1 MAFRCFL
8 SVRGDTTRVM
18 YSDNGTNFV
27 GANSQLQKGLKRIDQ
42 RRIVNKLAP
51 TGIEWKYAPPLASH
65 QGGIYEAMIR
75 LVRKN
80 MNLIMTDKRLRTLTD
95 CRRVKGIHSRP
106 DTNRTGAE
114 GLSFYYP
121 RLLHCLD
128 QMLAV
133 MSLSQHRVSSFKTV
147 RPRAPCGARCIGH
160 TVSTWS
166 AVCSEA
172 PHSQFGE
179 GARPH
184 LCMEELNRPTAVR
197 RRLSLTQ
204 AARVKPITTG
214 LTLVPVTKARSLKAF
229 SQYSAF
235 HL

>member
-1 MAFRCFL
+1 MFAFGCSNLAFWEIFFWRH
-8 SVRGDTTRVM
+8 GE
-18 YSDNGTNFV
+18 
-27 GANSQLQKGLKRIDQ
+27 AQL
-42 RRIVNKLAP
+42 
-51 TGIEWKYAPPLASH
+51 
-65 QGGIYEAMIR
+65 
-75 LVRKN
+75 
-80 MNLIMTDKRLRTLTD
+80 DKKFFC
-95 CRRVKGIHSRP
+95 CRRRHRLKGIHSRS

-121 RLLHCLD
+121 RLLHCLN

-133 MSLSQHRVSSFKTV
+133 VSLSQHRVLSSKTV

-160 TVSTWS
+160 AVSTWS

-184 LCMEELNRPTAVR
+184 LCMDEWNRPTPVR
-197 RRLSLTQ
+197 RRLSLPKLLG
-204 AARVKPITTG
+204 VSPITTG
-214 LTLVPVTKARSLKAF
+214 LAPVRGTKARSLEAF
-229 SQYSAF
+229 SQYCAF

>member
-1 MAFRCFL
+1 MR
-8 SVRGDTTRVM
+8 TR
-18 YSDNGTNFV
+18 
-27 GANSQLQKGLKRIDQ
+27 
-42 RRIVNKLAP
+42 RRR
-51 TGIEWKYAPPLASH
+51 
-65 QGGIYEAMIR
+65 R
-75 LVRKN
+75 L
-80 MNLIMTDKRLRTLTD
+80 
-95 CRRVKGIHSRP
+95 KGIHSRS
-106 DTNRTGAE
+106 DTNRTGPE
-114 GLSFYYP
+114 GFSFYYP

-133 MSLSQHRVSSFKTV
+133 MSLSQHRVSSSKIV

-166 AVCSEA
+166 AVCSQA

-184 LCMEELNRPTAVR
+184 LYMDKGNRPTPVC

-204 AARVKPITTG
+204 AARGKPIPTG
-214 LTLVPVTKARSLKAF
+214 LAPLSGTKARSLEAF

>member
-1 MAFRCFL
+1 MFQ
-8 SVRGDTTRVM
+8 V
-18 YSDNGTNFV
+18 
-27 GANSQLQKGLKRIDQ
+27 
-42 RRIVNKLAP
+42 
-51 TGIEWKYAPPLASH
+51 
-65 QGGIYEAMIR
+65 
-75 LVRKN
+75 
-80 MNLIMTDKRLRTLTD
+80 
-95 CRRVKGIHSRP
+95 CRRRLKGIHSRS

-133 MSLSQHRVSSFKTV
+133 MSLSQHRVLSSKTA
-147 RPRAPCGARCIGH
+147 RPSAPCGAPCIRH
-160 TVSTWS
+160 AVSTWS

-184 LCMEELNRPTAVR
+184 LCMDEWNRPTPVR

-204 AARVKPITTG
+204 TTRGKPIPTG
-214 LTLVPVTKARSLKAF
+214 LALVPGTKARSLEAF
-229 SQYSAF
+229 SQYSVF